1 MFEKLNT
8 IEVAMCG
15 FDEVKTWMWVLY
27 KEYLG
32 GRHISDKEYCEL
44 ESAFNGLLR
53 LTEIVHK
60 GLESAIR
67 AAYEENRKIKERV
80 ADPKR
85 EGIEVGGNR
94 YKAV

>member
-1 MFEKLNT
+1 MENVRKQKEVFCMFEKLNT

-27 KEYLG
+27 KEYLSG
-32 GRHISDKEYCEL
+32 GHISDKEFGEL

-60 GLESAIR
+60 GLDSAIK
-67 AAYEENRKIKERV
+67 AAYEETKEIKERV
-80 ADPKR
+80 A
-85 EGIEVGGNR
+85 V
-94 YKAV
+94 

>member
-15 FDEVKTWMWVLY
+15 FDEVKTWLWVLY
-27 KEYLG
+27 KEYLSG
-32 GRHISDKEYCEL
+32 GQISDKEFGEL

-60 GLESAIR
+60 GLDSAIK
-67 AAYEENRKIKERV
+67 AAYEDTKEIKERV
-80 ADPKR
+80 A
-85 EGIEVGGNR
+85 V
-94 YKAV
+94 

>member
-15 FDEVKTWMWVLY
+15 FDEVKTWVLY
-27 KEYLG
+27 KEYLSG
-32 GRHISDKEYCEL
+32 GQISDKEFCEL

-60 GLESAIR
+60 GLDSAIR
-67 AAYEENRKIKERV
+67 AAYEETKEIKERV
-80 ADPKR
+80 A
-85 EGIEVGGNR
+85 V
-94 YKAV
+94 